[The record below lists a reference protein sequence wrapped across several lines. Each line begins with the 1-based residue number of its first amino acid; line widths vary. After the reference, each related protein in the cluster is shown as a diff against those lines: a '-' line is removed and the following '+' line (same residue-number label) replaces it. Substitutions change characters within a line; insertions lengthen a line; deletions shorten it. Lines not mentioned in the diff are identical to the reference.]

1 MGNIKIKKNNVSSA
15 KHTQEDKINPSK
27 INEGKKFV
35 LSDISKEELN
45 KRRIPVYPYLL

>member
-1 MGNIKIKKNNVSSA
+1 MYDINAKQKNSSSQ
-15 KHTQEDKINPSK
+15 KNENPLK
-27 INEGKKFV
+27 TPNTNKGEKFV